1 MPSLDKGV
9 PAIDFIQT
17 QAEAFTAIKRS
28 TVNGDKYYLLLVK
41 YTERETE
48 DFNDSVRKFYLE
60 KSLD

>member
-1 MPSLDKGV
+1 MGNSV
-9 PAIDFIQT
+9 DFIQT
-17 QAEAFTAIKRS
+17 QVEAFTAIKRS
-28 TVNGDKYYLLLVK
+28 TINGDKYCLLLVK